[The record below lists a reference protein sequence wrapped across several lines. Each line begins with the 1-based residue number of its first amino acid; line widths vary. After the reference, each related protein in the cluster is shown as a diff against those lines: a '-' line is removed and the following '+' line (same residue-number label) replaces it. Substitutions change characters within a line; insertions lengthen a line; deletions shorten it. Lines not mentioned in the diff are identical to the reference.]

1 MQTLRDHWREYLIE
15 GGLGMLGAAE
25 LFVRLHGRDGVR
37 CAKFHHPVNVPCIF
51 VCGFLETS
59 A

>member
-1 MQTLRDHWREYLIE
+1 MQASNQPTMQTLLDHWREYLIE
-15 GGLGMLGAAE
+15 
-25 LFVRLHGRDGVR
+25 
-37 CAKFHHPVNVPCIF
+37 FHHPVNVPRIF